1 MLQLT
6 KFEWIKILKNRTLIG
21 ALVVTSFLLF
31 GIFYVRYYQSQS
43 NYAVR
48 EMVSEGY
55 TTRIERLVE
64 EKYSGDLTDEK
75 VQLIVSDFMDLFQD
89 NINIKNGWYDGPFY
103 PFYWEIVHAFVPRK
117 KVDIF
122 ITMIERVQAGERMS
136 VEEVPIIPLADKQF
150 TTFDKPLTIG
160 NYGPW
165 TDLYKASGDIYLLLA
180 LLGILVCSLVF
191 ADDTSR
197 NMNQILFT
205 TRYGRRQSLFSKLL
219 AGIGVTSVI
228 FLLVHIINF
237 IVFMA
242 MNDTSGWKSSI
253 QANFAMKIYDFPME
267 WNHLQVY
274 FWVIALQF
282 FGVLFIVASSFLVS
296 SWVKAPLSAFVAAT
310 GLYLLPAILMQALK
324 TSSLAPFFH
333 FFPVNQGN
341 VKNMLVLLSGKE
353 GLLNS
358 TFTGNTFLLF
368 VFLISGHLIFNLL
381 SYGRMKS
388 WSFK

>member
-48 EMVSEGY
+48 EMVPEGN

-89 NINIKNGWYDGPFY
+89 NINLKNGWYDGPFY
-103 PFYWEIVHAFVPRK
+103 PFYWEIANAFVPRK
-117 KVDIF
+117 KVDIYT
-122 ITMIERVQAGERMS
+122 TMIERVQAGERIS
-136 VEEVPIIPLADKQF
+136 IEEVPIIPLADKQF

-180 LLGILVCSLVF
+180 LLGVLVSSMVF

-205 TRYGRRQSLFSKLL
+205 TKHGRRKSLFSKLL
-219 AGIGVTSVI
+219 AGIGVTSAI
-228 FLLVHIINF
+228 FLLVHFINF
-237 IVFMA
+237 IVFVI

-274 FWVIALQF
+274 FWVLTLQF
-282 FGVLFIVASSFLVS
+282 IGILFVAASSFLIS
-296 SWVKAPLSAFVAAT
+296 AWVKAPLSAFAAAT
-310 GLYLLPAILMQALK
+310 GLYLLPALLMQALK
-324 TSSLAPFFH
+324 TSSLASFFQ
-333 FFPVNQGN
+333 FFPVNQSD
-341 VKNMLVLLSGKE
+341 VKQMLVWLSQKP
-353 GLLNS
+353 
-358 TFTGNTFLLF
+358 TFLNTNFVGNFLLVLSFLLVGHVIFSLF
-368 VFLISGHLIFNLL
+368 AYH
-381 SYGRMKS
+381 RMKD
-388 WSFK
+388 WWYE